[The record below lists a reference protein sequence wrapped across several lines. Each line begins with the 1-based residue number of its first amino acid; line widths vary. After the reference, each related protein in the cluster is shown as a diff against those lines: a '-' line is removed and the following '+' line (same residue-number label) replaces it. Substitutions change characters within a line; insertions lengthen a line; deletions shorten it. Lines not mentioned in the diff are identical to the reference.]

1 VPAPLTTAPD
11 IDARV
16 ALIQALIP
24 VALDKVLEELQ
35 ADVERL
41 AGARYAREGRLPG
54 HVRWTRQR
62 GSVYLGAAWLNF
74 TGRQPQRSSAR
85 SCHRRLRERTSFPER
100 HQCPVARLGHL
111 LLACCGMRS

>member
-1 VPAPLTTAPD
+1 MARKVRQMRRKGKHVGLVPAPVTTAPD

-24 VALDKVLEELQ
+24 VALDKVMEELQ

-62 GSVYLGAAWLNF
+62 GSVYLADQKAADRGAA
-74 TGRQPQRSSAR
+74 GPRSASPR
-85 SCHRRLRERTSFPER
+85 GS
-100 HQCPVARLGHL
+100 PVTHL
-111 LLACCGMRS
+111 